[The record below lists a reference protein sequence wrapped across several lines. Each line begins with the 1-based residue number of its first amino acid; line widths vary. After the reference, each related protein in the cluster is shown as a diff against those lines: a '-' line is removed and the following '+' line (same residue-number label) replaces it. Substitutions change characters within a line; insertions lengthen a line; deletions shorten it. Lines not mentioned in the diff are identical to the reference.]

1 MRLTIARKLWLAFAI
16 VLVLLAVLAVLA
28 VSTLN
33 AARDA
38 VAYLIEIH
46 RVVEA
51 VDLSTEQL
59 LQERGALAEYYTTGD
74 DQYSLEAQAAR
85 SAQSESWLIVK
96 EYGVRQGV
104 EVVQMVEN
112 AAFAYH
118 GILETSVGI
127 YESNP
132 DDFTAAFQQLD
143 IADDYYSY
151 VYAPHRR
158 ELSADISAGVAAA
171 QDYVGRQLAA
181 MRAIAVVV
189 GAVALVIATAS
200 SYVISRG
207 ITRAARHLSAAAESM
222 SRGDLDVA
230 IEVKTGDEMQDL
242 AEALERMRASLKAAI
257 ERLRRRT
264 SAETA

>member
-16 VLVLLAVLAVLA
+16 VLVLLAVVAVLA

-38 VAYLIEIH
+38 VAYLIDIH

-51 VDLSTEQL
+51 IDRSTEQM
-59 LQERGALAEYYTTGD
+59 LQERGALAEYFTTGE
-74 DQYSLEAQAAR
+74 DQFSLEAQEAL
-85 SAQSESWLIVK
+85 SAQSASWLIVK

-104 EVVQMVEN
+104 EGVQMVED
-112 AAFAYH
+112 AAFVYH
-118 GILETSVGI
+118 GILGTARAI
-127 YESNP
+127 YEENP
-132 DDFTAAFQQLD
+132 EELTAAFQQLD
-143 IADDYYSY
+143 VADDYYSY
-151 VYAPHRR
+151 VYAPHRHQ
-158 ELSADISAGVAAA
+158 LSADIGARVAAA
-171 QDYVGRQLAA
+171 QEYVGRQLTA

-189 GAVALVIATAS
+189 GALALVIATAS
-200 SYVISRG
+200 AYAISRG
-207 ITRAARHLSAAAESM
+207 ITRATRHLSAAAESM

-242 AEALERMRASLKAAI
+242 AESLERMRASLKAAI

-264 SAETA
+264 SGEAA

>member
-1 MRLTIARKLWLAFAI
+1 MRLTIARKLWLAFAV
-16 VLVLLAVLAVLA
+16 VLALLVVLAVLA

-46 RVVEA
+46 QVVEA
-51 VDLSTEQL
+51 TDRSTEQL
-59 LQERGALAEYYTTGD
+59 LEERGALAEYYTTGD
-74 DQYSLEAQAAR
+74 DQYLVEAEAAR
-85 SAQSESWLIVK
+85 SAHSESWLAVK
-96 EYGVRQGV
+96 EYGLRQRLG
-104 EVVQMVEN
+104 VVQMVED

-118 GILETSVGI
+118 GILQTSMGI
-127 YESNP
+127 YEANP
-132 DDFTAAFQQLD
+132 DNFTAAFQQLD

-151 VYAPHRR
+151 VYAPQRR
-158 ELSADISAGVAAA
+158 ELSAEISARVGAA

-181 MRAIAVVV
+181 MRAVAVAV

-200 SYVISRG
+200 AYVISRG

-222 SRGDLDVA
+222 SRGDLDVE
-230 IEVKTGDEMQDL
+230 IEVKTGDEMEDL

-264 SAETA
+264 SAEAV